1 MNFQGIIIGIIS
13 FIIIG
18 VFHPI
23 VIKSEYYIG
32 KKIWPVFL
40 VTGIALIGVSLYA
53 KNNILSTIIGV
64 TAFTCLWSIHEIL
77 EQEQRVKKGWFP
89 KNPNKTSADNNAT
102 SN

>member
-1 MNFQGIIIGIIS
+1 MNFQGIIIGITS

-32 KKIWPVFL
+32 KKIWPAFL
-40 VTGIALIGVSLYA
+40 VAGIALIGVSLYA
-53 KNNILSTIIGV
+53 KNNILSAIIGV
-64 TAFTCLWSIHEIL
+64 TAFTCLWSIQEVF

-89 KNPNKTSADNNAT
+89 KNPNKTNADDKAT